1 MRMYIPI
8 SAAILV
14 LVAAVITISA
24 QLYIEPNP
32 GLNQSC
38 GVDMVLVIDS
48 SGSIDSAELGQMKV
62 AYESF
67 INAFLPA
74 TPTLIGVVDFDTQ
87 ASVAQNFTDN
97 VTVLTTAVNT
107 PTSGGFTNWQDA
119 LLKARGLFD
128 PRGDKPNLVVFA
140 SDGNPNR
147 RGDPAEAVNQTVA
160 VQAAVTEAN
169 LIKANGTRIIAL
181 GIGNAINTANLEAIS
196 SPDAVITSNFTS
208 LADTLAELSAELC
221 GGTITVKKIINSSG
235 VQDWEFNITIEGG
248 TSNLT
253 SGLTDSEGFINFEIE
268 FNDTNATVNV
278 SETLQEGYLLDQAS
292 CSIGNTTLGYFDGVS
307 VFNISI
313 GVNDIVYCEFINIL
327 APICGDGNLDQGET
341 CDMGENNT
349 DTPCDPP
356 QGGNC
361 SYCDTSCEYHTITGP
376 FCGDGIVTPP
386 EECDGLNG
394 TGPNQACSD
403 NCTLENLTYCG
414 DGIVTPPEQCDG
426 TNGTGP
432 HQSCSQNCT
441 LENLTYCG
449 DGIKQTPNDEGTGGP
464 QNDGY
469 EECDGSDGVGQN
481 QACTA
486 SCVLE
491 TTEEGCTLTQGYW
504 KNHGG
509 WPSPYEQGDTFFN
522 SGESWIQILKSPPK
536 GGDAYLILAHQYI
549 AYKLN
554 QASGAN
560 LPGDLATQAEG
571 YLNTYNP
578 TEVPKKSADRSSMIE
593 LAGTL
598 DQYNNG
604 LLGPGHCDG

>member
-1 MRMYIPI
+1 MNRYLPF
-8 SAAILV
+8 SAALLV
-14 LVAAVITISA
+14 LLAAVVTISA

-48 SGSIDSAELGQMKV
+48 SGSIDSTELSQMKV
-62 AYESF
+62 AYEDF

-87 ASVAQNFTDN
+87 ASVVQNFTDN

-128 PRGDKPNLVVFA
+128 PRDNKPNLIVFA

-147 RGDPAEAVNQTVA
+147 KGDPAQTVNQSEA

-196 SPDAVITSNFTS
+196 SPDAVITANFSS
-208 LADTLAELSAELC
+208 LAATLANLSAELC

-235 VQDWEFNITIEGG
+235 VPDWEFNISIEGG

-253 SGLTDSEGFINFEIE
+253 SGLTDSEGFINFDIE
-268 FNDTNATVNV
+268 FNDSNATVAV
-278 SETLQEGYLLDQAS
+278 AETLQEGYLVDQAS
-292 CSIGNTTLGYFDGVS
+292 CSAGNTTIGYFDGVS

-327 APICGDGNLDQGET
+327 APICGDGNLDPGEV
-341 CDMGENNT
+341 CDLGENNT
-349 DTPCDPP
+349 DTPCEPP
-356 QGGNC
+356 YGGNC
-361 SYCDTSCEYHTITGP
+361 SYCDTSCNYHTIGAP
-376 FCGDGIVTPP
+376 
-386 EECDGLNG
+386 
-394 TGPNQACSD
+394 
-403 NCTLENLTYCG
+403 YCG

-426 TNGTGP
+426 SNGTGP

-449 DGIKQTPNDEGTGGP
+449 DGIKQTPNEEGTGGP

-481 QACTA
+481 QVCTS

-491 TTEEGCTLTQGYW
+491 STSEGCTLTQGYW
-504 KNHGG
+504 KNHEN
-509 WPSPYEQGDTFFN
+509 WPSPHEQADTFFN
-522 SGESWIQILKSPPK
+522 SGKTWIDILKTPPK

-554 QASGAN
+554 MANGAN
-560 LPGDLATQAEG
+560 LPANLATEAESF
-571 YLNTYNP
+571 LNTYNP
-578 TEVPKKSADRSSMIE
+578 GEVPKKSADRESMIG

-598 DQYNNG
+598 DDYNNG
-604 LLGPGHCDG
+604 LLGPPHCDD